1 MLFFKKTR
9 VIMITDTH
17 VCITDKNKKYFKKRD
32 QIDKDL
38 IAITQSLY
46 IGYNNIILHFKTR
59 ADQELYCERYVSSNI
74 LKL

>member
-1 MLFFKKTR
+1 
-9 VIMITDTH
+9 MITDTH

-32 QIDKDL
+32 QINKDL

-59 ADQELYCERYVSSNI
+59 ADQELYCER
-74 LKL
+74 